1 MQICVPGVGS
11 KCHFPLPG
19 AFVPPCPR
27 GAETP
32 FPLLPERARVQLR
45 AGQSAGMRLPRFVPS
60 LLCRLQKLQPSC
72 AGLGESQLPKRTR
85 APLNSS
91 LFDHREK

>member
-32 FPLLPERARVQLR
+32 FPLLPERAGCSSEQGNRQGCVSPDLSPVC
-45 AGQSAGMRLPRFVPS
+45 SAGFRNYSPPVQVQVSHSFLKGRV
-60 LLCRLQKLQPSC
+60 LL
-72 AGLGESQLPKRTR
+72 
-85 APLNSS
+85 
-91 LFDHREK
+91 